1 MDNLH
6 SSGSPH
12 GRDDTFS
19 FRVMLL
25 SVYDE
30 MLRGVSQ
37 ETPCPLFL
45 LDLSVGE
52 MPIAL
57 NPNLSAL

>member
-1 MDNLH
+1 MQ
-6 SSGSPH
+6 
-12 GRDDTFS
+12 DDTFS

-37 ETPCPLFL
+37 ETPCHLFL
-45 LDLSVGE
+45 LDLEVGE
-52 MPIAL
+52 MPILL